1 MKALIINDLI
11 LVRKSISW
19 SYLFP
24 LVVIA
29 ISSFGN
35 VGFLLMVMP
44 MVVLFLANS
53 PVVNLFSREEASGW
67 RVALRSF
74 PVTGLEVAASRF
86 LVAAALLAAAFAVMG
101 VLVLVVAFAADVE
114 FEGAYIGLVLGVWL
128 ILAYDS
134 LLFPFLYRFGSSKAN
149 IATLTLVGTMIIAM
163 YLLQRYGTTF
173 EPVFSVPF
181 PALVAGA
188 YVLLAAIMVASVF
201 ISARVLSAEFPARDF
216 LA

>member
-1 MKALIINDLI
+1 M
-11 LVRKSISW
+11 
-19 SYLFP
+19 
-24 LVVIA
+24 VIA

-74 PVTGLEVAASRF
+74 PVTGLEVAA
-86 LVAAALLAAAFAVMG
+86 ALLAAAFAVMG

-114 FEGAYIGLVLGVWL
+114 FEGAYIGLALGVWL

-149 IATLTLVGTMIIAM
+149 IATLTFVGTMIIAM

-201 ISARVLSAEFPARDF
+201 ISARILSAEFPARDF

>member
-1 MKALIINDLI
+1 M
-11 LVRKSISW
+11 
-19 SYLFP
+19 
-24 LVVIA
+24 
-29 ISSFGN
+29 
-35 VGFLLMVMP
+35 
-44 MVVLFLANS
+44 
-53 PVVNLFSREEASGW
+53 
-67 RVALRSF
+67 
-74 PVTGLEVAASRF
+74 
-86 LVAAALLAAAFAVMG
+86 AAALLAAAFAVMG

-114 FEGAYIGLVLGVWL
+114 FEGAYIGLALGVWL

-163 YLLQRYGTTF
+163 YLLQRYGTAF

-201 ISARVLSAEFPARDF
+201 ISARILSAEFPARDF

>member
-1 MKALIINDLI
+1 MIINDLI

-74 PVTGLEVAASRF
+74 PVTGLEVAA
-86 LVAAALLAAAFAVMG
+86 ALLAAAFAVMG

-114 FEGAYIGLVLGVWL
+114 FEGAYIGLALGVWL

-201 ISARVLSAEFPARDF
+201 ISARILSAEFPARDF